1 MQDLGANARVGILGG
16 TLDPIHV
23 GHIDTA
29 LAARNALSLSRILVM
44 PSRIPPHRPH
54 SPAASMFHR
63 FAMASLAVQSLDT
76 WLACDDE
83 LREDGPSYTALTLE
97 RLAQRGLPAG
107 RTFFITGADA
117 FAEIET
123 WHRYPEV
130 LDLAHFVV
138 ISRPGMTAAAAV
150 ERVPGISVRLQ
161 PAVASIVPP
170 RPSIFAV
177 DAPTPDVSSTDIR
190 RRLRA
195 GLSISGLVPPA
206 VEAHIMRHRLYVEP
220 QTAKISNED

>member
-23 GHIDTA
+23 GHIETA

-44 PSRIPPHRPH
+44 PSRIPPHRTQ

-138 ISRPGMTAAAAV
+138 ISRPGMTAAAAL
-150 ERVPGISVRLQ
+150 ERVPGISERLQ
-161 PAVASIVPP
+161 PAASPHRSATACDFCGRRAHARRIVDRHPQAAARRPEHQRP
-170 RPSIFAV
+170 RAAGGRGPHHATPFV
-177 DAPTPDVSSTDIR
+177 RRTPD
-190 RRLRA
+190 
-195 GLSISGLVPPA
+195 G
-206 VEAHIMRHRLYVEP
+206 
-220 QTAKISNED
+220 EDQQ

>member
-1 MQDLGANARVGILGG
+1 MQDRGPNTRVGILGG

-23 GHIDTA
+23 GHIETA
-29 LAARNALSLSRILVM
+29 IAARDALSLSAILVM
-44 PSRIPPHRPH
+44 PSRIPPHRALG
-54 SPAASMFHR
+54 PAASMFHR

-76 WLACDDE
+76 WVVCDDE

-97 RLAQRGLPAG
+97 RLSRRGLSPAQ
-107 RTFFITGADA
+107 TFFITGADA

-138 ISRPGMTAAAAV
+138 ISRPGMTAATAV
-150 ERVPGISVRLQ
+150 ERVPGLSERLQ
-161 PAVASIVPP
+161 PAASCSARS

-177 DAPTPDVSSTDIR
+177 DARTPDVSSTDIR

-195 GLSISGLVPPA
+195 GQSISGLVPPA
-206 VEAHIMRHRLYVEP
+206 VEAHILRHRLYVEP
-220 QTAKISNED
+220 LTANISNED